1 VRPAGDSW
9 DLRIKKAIRVAITR
23 PQYPSI
29 RKLPLP
35 RVQWADLYRRIRIQ
49 EIVYEVLTQQ
59 YEAAKIQEAKG
70 IPTLRVLDRAAV
82 PEKKSFPPRLL
93 IILLGTVT
101 ACFFAITWETSI
113 ALWHSIHPAD
123 SRKRLAMEIVSELS
137 ENGASLHSM
146 LRSTRS
152 ITANR

>member
-1 VRPAGDSW
+1 
-9 DLRIKKAIRVAITR
+9 VAITR

-29 RKLPLP
+29 RKLLLL

-59 YEAAKIQEAKG
+59 YEPAKAQEAKG
-70 IPTLRVLDRAAV
+70 IPTLRALDQAAV
-82 PEKKSFPPRLL
+82 PEKRSFPPRLL
-93 IILLGTVT
+93 IILIDTVT
-101 ACFFAITWETSI
+101 ACFLAITWETSM
-113 ALWHSIHPAD
+113 ALWHLIHPAD

-137 ENGASLHSM
+137 ENAASLRSM